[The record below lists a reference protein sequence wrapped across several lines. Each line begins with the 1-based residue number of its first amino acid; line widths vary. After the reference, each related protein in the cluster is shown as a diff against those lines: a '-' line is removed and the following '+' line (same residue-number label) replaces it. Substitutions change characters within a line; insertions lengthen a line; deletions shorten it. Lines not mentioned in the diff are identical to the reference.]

1 MAELVQL
8 PRGKQR
14 QRPLEG
20 RDLVRDYTV
29 ASMSAHADERL
40 AQRNLSA
47 EDVRYVFVHGR
58 RFHAGK
64 AVFVH
69 LGRRDIP
76 RDDLRENRLR
86 RLEGTVLVLDP
97 STGGHLTTAYR
108 NRRSGCRNIK
118 RKPKRGFL
126 DELGLPRRAA

>member
-1 MAELVQL
+1 M
-8 PRGKQR
+8 
-14 QRPLEG
+14 
-20 RDLVRDYTV
+20 RDYTV
-29 ASMSAHADERL
+29 SSVSAHAHERL

-47 EDVRYVFVHGR
+47 ADIRYVFVHGR
-58 RFHAGK
+58 RHHAGK

-76 RDDLRENRLR
+76 RDDLREDRLR

-97 STGGHLTTAYR
+97 STGEHLTTVYR
-108 NRRSGCRNIK
+108 NRRSGSRDIK

-126 DELGLPRRAA
+126 DECGLPRRHVRV